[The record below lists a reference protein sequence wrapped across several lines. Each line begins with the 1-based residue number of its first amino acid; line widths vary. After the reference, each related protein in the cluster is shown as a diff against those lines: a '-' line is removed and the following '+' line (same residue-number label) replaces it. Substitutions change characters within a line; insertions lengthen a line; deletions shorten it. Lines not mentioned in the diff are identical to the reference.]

1 MFCQHCGTAVP
12 ENAALCSSC
21 GTQIQRNRSSEVGV
35 KVKAASKDAADAFKI
50 FATNPVG
57 GLPTAFESLGEA
69 RAIAVGI
76 VFAVIFDL
84 CVFLGTYLALPPWGR
99 PEGLIG
105 FIKILIFGAIP
116 FVILVGTGALARRI
130 FGGEGSVGGDSFIA
144 GAALLPF
151 GIVVLLSGIL
161 GMGNFEIIIVLG
173 VFALCYTILM
183 LYTGCT
189 RISKVPE
196 SRAALAVPIMVIMS
210 GWLAKILFT
219 AMLF

>member
-1 MFCQHCGTAVP
+1 MFCQNCGTAVQ

-21 GTQIQRNRSSEVGV
+21 GTQIARSKTSEVGD
-35 KVKAASKDAADAFKI
+35 KVKAASKDAAEAFKV

-69 RAIAVGI
+69 RAIAAGI
-76 VFAVIFDL
+76 VFAAIFDL
-84 CVFLGTYLALPPWGR
+84 CVFLGTYMVLPPWGR
-99 PEGLIG
+99 PAGLVG
-105 FIKILIFGAIP
+105 FIKVLIFGAVP
-116 FVILVGTGALARRI
+116 FVVLVGASALARRM

-144 GAALLPF
+144 GASLLPF
-151 GIVVLLSGIL
+151 GFVVLLSGIF
-161 GMGNFEIIIVLG
+161 GMSNFEVIIVLG

-189 RISKVPE
+189 RISKISE
-196 SRAALAVPIMVIMS
+196 SRSALAVPIMVIMS

-219 AMLF
+219 AML